1 MMKIDSRNKKTMEQI
16 TLSELPSELQHWFN
30 QVQKTGKPI
39 TVIHNGMPV
48 AMIYLAQS
56 SKRAPF
62 GIAKESGQVLRD
74 LVEPP
79 LSPTTWNVLQ

>member
-1 MMKIDSRNKKTMEQI
+1 MEQI
-16 TLSELPSELQHWFN
+16 TLSELPSELQYWFN

-39 TVIHNGMPV
+39 TVTQNGSPV
-48 AMIYLAQS
+48 VTIYPAKS

-62 GIAKESGQVLRD
+62 GVAKESGQVLGD